1 MVHRFPKAAF
11 PRKSWQSRIWP
22 AESSFGKDSVE
33 EDAAVAAELKVREQI
48 IEKKRKGFRKNPTL
62 R

>member
-1 MVHRFPKAAF
+1 LK
-11 PRKSWQSRIWP
+11 
-22 AESSFGKDSVE
+22 ENVE